1 MHIVKS
7 EDNLP
12 VKNIVFECP
21 GGFEIKTRFIHSNLC
36 EVGLFNINNPTNGWN
51 NIVDITY
58 YEKGNKDNKYIILF
72 NRSSISSLIKTMQT
86 EFTLVKSSF
95 DDLPKKYHENKS
107 GRISQTIVQTHK
119 SYQFGRR
126 EYYDASRSWILKNP
140 GYTYIFYDDQD
151 CELFIKRFFPNQV
164 LVAWKTLIPGAFKSD
179 IFRYC
184 VLHRLGGFYADFDTI
199 CVVPLDKLYNK
210 NTIFTSAREPRHN
223 HLWNAFIGIEKNNP
237 ITNMAINMSCLNVL
251 KKIKNIDTLSLT
263 GPGILGKALNISLGR
278 NAHYNLE
285 HGYLML
291 NDDKNIVLYQNN
303 NPPNWTMTANEKII
317 LVSKWNGYHSD
328 NYWNKNWYYY

>member
-1 MHIVKS
+1 MYIVKS
-7 EDNLP
+7 EENLP

-21 GGFEIKTRFIHSNLC
+21 SGFEIKTRFIHSNLC
-36 EVGLFNINNPTNGWN
+36 EVGLFNVNDPTNGWN
-51 NIVDITY
+51 HIVDITY
-58 YEKGNKDNKYIILF
+58 YEKGNKDASYLILF
-72 NRSSISSLIKTMQT
+72 NRSSISSQIKTLQT

-107 GRISQTIVQTHK
+107 GRISQTIIQTHK

-184 VLHRLGGFYADFDTI
+184 VLHRLGGFYVDFDTI

-223 HLWNAFIGIEKNNP
+223 YLWNAFIGIEKNNP
-237 ITNMAINMSCLNVL
+237 ITNMAIYMSCSNVL

-263 GPGILGKALNISLGR
+263 GPGILGKAVNISLNRGAY
-278 NAHYNLE
+278 NNLE
-285 HGYLML
+285 HGYLVL
-291 NDDKNIVLYQNN
+291 NDNNNIVLYQNN
-303 NPPNWTMTANEKII
+303 NPPDWTMSANRKII
-317 LVSKWNGYHSD
+317 LISKWNGYRSD
-328 NYWNKNWYYY
+328 NYWNRNWYYY